1 MSSETS
7 IQIVPPRGDLQTGML
22 RIDTLVTGK
31 IDHVV
36 FSLDGRA
43 VLTKRS
49 PPFNVELDLGS
60 LPRMRTLAV
69 TALDAQGRE
78 LARDEKE
85 INSGS
90 HRFAV
95 RLVEPRQG
103 VTYDRS
109 LRAEVVVEVPEGKVV
124 KRVEF
129 YLNET
134 LIASLYQ
141 PPFVQPILL
150 PNAGEVAYVR
160 AVAYQPDGNSTEDL
174 VFVNAPDFLE
184 EVDVQF
190 VELYIAVL
198 NRDKRPVEGLRVED
212 FQILEDGVEQDPLR
226 FDLVTDLPIHA
237 GILVDTSASMT
248 DSLAIAQSAALGF
261 FEAAITPKDR
271 ATLIT
276 FNDHPNLAAKF
287 TNDLKTLAGG
297 LAGLKAERGTALYD
311 SLIFSLYYFNGIKGQ
326 RALILLSDGRDE
338 VSRFTFEDT
347 LEYARRAG
355 VSIYSIGLNLGKK
368 LSDARRKLVKL
379 SRETGGASFFIDSA
393 SDLPAIYAS
402 IQRELRSRYYVAYQ
416 STNATNDNDFRSIE
430 VQLARSGLEAKTLRG
445 YYP

>member
-1 MSSETS
+1 M
-7 IQIVPPRGDLQTGML
+7 
-22 RIDTLVTGK
+22 
-31 IDHVV
+31 
-36 FSLDGRA
+36 
-43 VLTKRS
+43 
-49 PPFNVELDLGS
+49 
-60 LPRMRTLAV
+60 
-69 TALDAQGRE
+69 
-78 LARDEKE
+78 
-85 INSGS
+85 
-90 HRFAV
+90 
-95 RLVEPRQG
+95 
-103 VTYDRS
+103 
-109 LRAEVVVEVPEGKVV
+109 PEGKVV

-198 NRDKRPVEGLRVED
+198 NRDKRPVEGLRLED

-261 FEAAITPKDR
+261 FETAITSKDR